1 MRLWP
6 RPDIGNL
13 ELHVAHSCNL
23 TCESCSHYS
32 NHNHK
37 GLLSLDD
44 ARAWIAPWA
53 ERVRPSMLSLL
64 GGEPAIHPD
73 LPAFLPL
80 VRDYWPRTLI
90 RIASNGFLL
99 HRHPDLPARMMA
111 AGKAVL
117 EVSVHHDSPAY
128 RERFAPVL
136 ELVAQWKCDH
146 GIAVR
151 FIDSHGRW
159 TGRYNGFGAAMA
171 PFTDGAPRESWAN
184 CPAKCR
190 QLFEGGI
197 WKCAPLAYLGMQD
210 AKYGLSDAWSP
221 YLAYRPLAPDSSDAE
236 LRAFLKMEDEPACAM
251 CAAKPA
257 RFDLPLPFRG
267 SNGPAAT

>member
-1 MRLWP
+1 
-6 RPDIGNL
+6 
-13 ELHVAHSCNL
+13 
-23 TCESCSHYS
+23 
-32 NHNHK
+32 
-37 GLLSLDD
+37 
-44 ARAWIAPWA
+44 
-53 ERVRPSMLSLL
+53 MLSLL

-73 LPAFLPL
+73 LPAFLAIGSRLLATDADPY
-80 VRDYWPRTLI
+80 RQH
-90 RIASNGFLL
+90 GFLL

-117 EVSVHHDSPAY
+117 EVSVHLHSPAY
-128 RERFAPVL
+128 RERFAPVV

-197 WKCAPLAYLGMQD
+197 WKCAPLAYRRNAGRQIWLVRRMV
-210 AKYGLSDAWSP
+210 
-221 YLAYRPLAPDSSDAE
+221 APIWRIA
-236 LRAFLKMEDEPACAM
+236 RWRQTVPTPNCA
-251 CAAKPA
+251 
-257 RFDLPLPFRG
+257 PF
-267 SNGPAAT
+267 